1 MNGMYE
7 LVILEVG
14 QFLVMTRFGGRD
26 GRDNTLAGERQKML
40 RTEAKMI
47 FVY

>member
-1 MNGMYE
+1 MNEMYE

-26 GRDNTLAGERQKML
+26 NTSAGERKKML

>member
-14 QFLVMTRFGGRD
+14 QFLVRQDLGAEMAEITLWQVRGR
-26 GRDNTLAGERQKML
+26 KC
-40 RTEAKMI
+40 
-47 FVY
+47 